1 MEFRILGKNGPKISQ
16 MGIGVWQASDLWKGD
31 DEQIV
36 RAITRS
42 HELGV
47 NLVDTAEAYGNG
59 HSEQVV
65 GRALRNIGREEF
77 VVATKVHG
85 ANLRSDELQRA
96 AAASMKRLGVNEI
109 DLYQIHWPDPWEQ
122 IPLKETMK
130 ALEKL
135 YTDGKIRAIGV
146 SNFAVRD
153 LEEARSFLSRTDIV
167 SNQVR
172 YNFLQREIEEE
183 VLPYCRKNNITI
195 LAYSP
200 LAQGALTGKYNPG
213 HAPKGDVRDGNMIFA
228 PKNLRQIEKVNAILA
243 SIARRHK
250 CSVSQVALSWL
261 LANQIV
267 VPIPGAKNEAQAEEN
282 VGSTKH
288 QLTNAELVELD
299 TAYELVDIDY
309 LPNVP
314 EVPIELVT

>member
-1 MEFRILGKNGPKISQ
+1 MEFKILGKNGPKISS
-16 MGIGVWQASDLWKGD
+16 MGMGVWQASDLWKGD
-31 DEQIV
+31 DEQII

-47 NLVDTAEAYGNG
+47 NLVDTAEVYGKG

-65 GRALRNIGREEF
+65 GRALRDIGRDNF

-85 ANLRSDELQRA
+85 VNLRFDELQRA
-96 AAASMKRLGVNEI
+96 ASASLKRLGINEI

-135 YTDGKIRAIGV
+135 YTEGKIRAIGV

-153 LEEARSFLSRTDIV
+153 LEEARSHLSRVELV

-183 VLPYCRKNNITI
+183 VLPYCRRNNITI

-200 LAQGALTGKYNPG
+200 LAQGALTGKYNG
-213 HAPKGDVRDGNMIFA
+213 QHVPKGDIRDENKLFA
-228 PKNLRQIEKVNAILA
+228 SQNIAQIEKVNAVLS
-243 SIARRHK
+243 SIGRRHG

-261 LANQIV
+261 LSDQLV

-288 QLTNAELVELD
+288 QLTNAELAELD
-299 TAYELVDIDY
+299 AAYELVDIDY
-309 LPNVP
+309 LPSIP
-314 EVPIELVT
+314 DVPIELVT

>member
-1 MEFRILGKNGPKISQ
+1 MRITDNGIQNSRKEWSENLPNRNRRLASQ
-16 MGIGVWQASDLWKGD
+16 RLVEGD

-36 RAITRS
+36 RAITKS

-47 NLVDTAEAYGNG
+47 NLVDTAEAYGRG

-65 GRALRNIGREEF
+65 GRALRDIGREEF

-109 DLYQIHWPDPWEQ
+109 DLYQVHWPDPWEQ
-122 IPLKETMK
+122 IPFKETMK

-135 YTDGKIRAIGV
+135 YTEGKIRAIGV

-153 LEEARSFLSRTDIV
+153 LEEARSLLSRTDIV

-200 LAQGALTGKYNPG
+200 LAQGALTGKYDRGLFQREMSGTRTN
-213 HAPKGDVRDGNMIFA
+213 
-228 PKNLRQIEKVNAILA
+228 
-243 SIARRHK
+243 SSRRRI
-250 CSVSQVALSWL
+250 S
-261 LANQIV
+261 NR
-267 VPIPGAKNEAQAEEN
+267 
-282 VGSTKH
+282 
-288 QLTNAELVELD
+288 
-299 TAYELVDIDY
+299 
-309 LPNVP
+309 
-314 EVPIELVT
+314 

>member
-1 MEFRILGKNGPKISQ
+1 MEFRTLGKNGPKISRI
-16 MGIGVWQASDLWKGD
+16 GIGVWQASDLWKGD

-65 GRALRNIGREEF
+65 GRALRDIAREEF

-85 ANLRSDELQRA
+85 ANLRNDELQRA

-122 IPLKETMK
+122 IPLRETMK

-135 YTDGKIRAIGV
+135 YIEGKIRAIGV

-200 LAQGALTGKYNPG
+200 LAQGALTGKYNQG
-213 HAPKGDVRDGNMIFA
+213 YAPKGDVRDGNMIFD
-228 PKNLRQIEKVNAILA
+228 PKNLQQIEKVNAVLA
-243 SIARRHK
+243 SIARRHG

-261 LANQIV
+261 LANQMV

-299 TAYELVDIDY
+299 AAYELVDID
-309 LPNVP
+309 
-314 EVPIELVT
+314 